1 MLLNKIAKIALKTG
15 NAKSLLVPKH
25 ASLCATNPFS
35 SEDRNRKVY
44 EMRKYIFK
52 PDAIPEFNKLNEL
65 FYLRTNVSK
74 LVGYWSC
81 DMGSTLNSY
90 VHIWE
95 YDDLQ
100 HRAEVRKALS
110 QNEEWIQKYF
120 SKLLTML
127 HVQENSTM
135 YLPSWCKQVNDVRK
149 QNGVFE
155 LNTYTMVTG
164 GPVIWGEK
172 LKATIEAH
180 ARLGYSDLVGVW
192 YTDIGNHNTVQVLW
206 RYDSFDSR
214 RTGRDKAH
222 NDAVVVNKVRDNFKN
237 VTQHSSILML
247 PTPFSTMQ

>member
-149 QNGVFE
+149 QN
-155 LNTYTMVTG
+155 
-164 GPVIWGEK
+164 
-172 LKATIEAH
+172 
-180 ARLGYSDLVGVW
+180 
-192 YTDIGNHNTVQVLW
+192 VQVLW